1 MKKRITLP
9 IVLLALWLGAATSC
23 GTARRST
30 AQPAP
35 GGQTTAPLAPELQ
48 RKYDYF
54 FLEAM
59 RLKEKKEYTAAF
71 ELLKRCLDL
80 APDAPS
86 ALFEI
91 AQYYMVLNQPELGLA
106 TLEKAAANAPDNY
119 WYNQGLATLYMQQD
133 QPDKAAAQLEQMAQ
147 RFPDKLEPLF
157 NLLDL
162 YGRQEKFD
170 QMIGILNQVEQR
182 MGKSEQLSMEKFRI
196 YIQTKD
202 TSKAIREIESLIHEY
217 PAETRYRVILGDVYL
232 QNGKPEQAYDI
243 YRKVLDEEPDDP
255 MALYS
260 LASYYDQTGQDSLY
274 RLQIDTLLLNA
285 KVEPQVKLDVMRQV
299 IIDNEQAKGDSTQV
313 IALFRRVMATDE
325 DDPQMPML
333 FAQYLLTKNMPQE
346 AMPVLEKV
354 VELDPANN
362 AARLMIVSEAA
373 RKEDF
378 NTIIKVCQP
387 GIEATPDALELYYY
401 LALAYSQ
408 AQQTDSVLNV
418 CRGALQR
425 VTPESPKE
433 MVSDFYAIM
442 GDVYHQKGKE
452 AETYAAYDSALVY
465 NPSNITAL
473 NNYAYYLALERR
485 ELDRAEEMSYKTVK
499 AEPDNATFLDTY
511 AWILFVKGRY
521 EEARVYIDNAM
532 KADKEKSSEVVE
544 HCGDIYYML
553 GETER
558 AVEYWK
564 EALQIGSESE
574 VLKEKI
580 RLKKYIAP

>member
-1 MKKRITLP
+1 
-9 IVLLALWLGAATSC
+9 
-23 GTARRST
+23 
-30 AQPAP
+30 
-35 GGQTTAPLAPELQ
+35 
-48 RKYDYF
+48 
-54 FLEAM
+54 
-59 RLKEKKEYTAAF
+59 
-71 ELLKRCLDL
+71 
-80 APDAPS
+80 
-86 ALFEI
+86 
-91 AQYYMVLNQPELGLA
+91 
-106 TLEKAAANAPDNY
+106 
-119 WYNQGLATLYMQQD
+119 
-133 QPDKAAAQLEQMAQ
+133 
-147 RFPDKLEPLF
+147 
-157 NLLDL
+157 
-162 YGRQEKFD
+162 
-170 QMIGILNQVEQR
+170 
-182 MGKSEQLSMEKFRI
+182 
-196 YIQTKD
+196 
-202 TSKAIREIESLIHEY
+202 
-217 PAETRYRVILGDVYL
+217 
-232 QNGKPEQAYDI
+232 
-243 YRKVLDEEPDDP
+243 
-255 MALYS
+255 
-260 LASYYDQTGQDSLY
+260 
-274 RLQIDTLLLNA
+274 
-285 KVEPQVKLDVMRQV
+285 
-299 IIDNEQAKGDSTQV
+299 
-313 IALFRRVMATDE
+313 MATDE

-452 AETYAAYDSALVY
+452 AETYAAYDSALVC